1 MLGETDQAPKIAYCI
16 IVFMRYCTK
25 AKKKKKSERKR
36 LVVPGVGE
44 YRENLEYKGT
54 VQAYFGGDKTILY
67 GSEVVDIW
75 LQIDQKPVCY
85 RANVVEEILLF
96 S

>member
-1 MLGETDQAPKIAYCI
+1 MHIARWNRPGSQDSILQNCI
-16 IVFMRYCTK
+16 YAILHK
-25 AKKKKKSERKR
+25 GLKKKSERKR

-44 YRENLEYKGT
+44 YRERLEYKGT
-54 VQAYFGGDKTILY
+54 VQGYFGGDKTILF

-85 RANVVEEILLF
+85 RANVLE
-96 S
+96 